1 MCAIAMLD
9 KEEKREIGLT
19 TRAKDSIMRETR
31 QKPVNVLCVAER
43 PGRPDIQFLMRGSS
57 YPFIPIATS

>member
-1 MCAIAMLD
+1 MCAIAILD

-31 QKPVNVLCVAER
+31 QKPVDVLCMKQNGLAVQ
-43 PGRPDIQFLMRGSS
+43 IFSFL
-57 YPFIPIATS
+57 

>member
-31 QKPVNVLCVAER
+31 QKPVNVLCVW
-43 PGRPDIQFLMRGSS
+43 
-57 YPFIPIATS
+57 